1 MLRMLS
7 KESREYKKWKEI
19 FKFHVE
25 NPQPRSDFR
34 DTFKSCSEDCCSLLG
49 DMLQLDDRARATA
62 AQCFRSHSCRPCAAS
77 ANTRVAGTPSS
88 SQILR

>member
-1 MLRMLS
+1 MLH
-7 KESREYKKWKEI
+7 I
-19 FKFHVE
+19 
-25 NPQPRSDFR
+25 
-34 DTFKSCSEDCCSLLG
+34 
-49 DMLQLDDRARATA
+49 DDRARATA